1 MTPFPP
7 FFVVAVAGVFGLMI
21 GSFLNVCIARLP
33 AGESIVFPGARCPKC
48 GTAIHWYDNL
58 PVLSYLRLGG
68 RCRACRSPISVR
80 YPIVEAVTGVAFAVQ
95 AMVVGDDP
103 VMLAQRLI

>member
-1 MTPFPP
+1 MTELPP
-7 FFVVAVAGVFGLMI
+7 FLVVVLAGVFGLMI

-33 AGESIVFPGARCPKC
+33 AGESIVFPGSRCPKC
-48 GTAIHWYDNL
+48 GTPIHWHDNL

-80 YPIVEAVTGVAFAVQ
+80 YPISRRSRRGFAVR
-95 AMVVGDDP
+95 AMAVGDDP
-103 VMLAQRLI
+103 SCSRG